1 MNPQLYA
8 MLPFVMFGSVLF
20 IVGMWSVHKIRKEES
35 AKRTAGFTTPERE
48 PRLRSGE

>member
-20 IVGMWSVHKIRKEES
+20 IVGMWSVHKIRKEEA
-35 AKRTAGFTTPERE
+35 AKRTAGFTTAEHDSRS
-48 PRLRSGE
+48 RSGE